1 MDQGVKG
8 CYVCGRDHRASTRHS
23 RSGVQEVIRRFKQRN
38 LKAMITVEDLAFIP
52 GDLCSENENDDE
64 DNTKADGT

>member
-1 MDQGVKG
+1 
-8 CYVCGRDHRASTRHS
+8 
-23 RSGVQEVIRRFKQRN
+23 
-38 LKAMITVEDLAFIP
+38 MITVEDLAFIP